1 MALKGFYGTY
11 EITCDDKGRVR
22 VPAKFKSLM
31 GEEFVIAF
39 GEKPCVSVYTEET
52 FEQFT
57 EQVDQL
63 DALDEDAAEF
73 RRTLYANV
81 NVGEFDTAGRILIP
95 VKYREYASLKK
106 ELVAAGVGD
115 HFEIWDAE
123 KWTKGDYTSLSKRHE
138 LQKGISQKISGG
150 KN

>member
-1 MALKGFYGTY
+1 MALKGFFGTY
-11 EITCDDKGRVR
+11 EITVDDKGRVR
-22 VPAKFKSLM
+22 IPAKFKSLM
-31 GEEFVIAF
+31 GDDFVIAF
-39 GEKPCVSVYTEET
+39 GEKACVSVYTEET
-52 FEQFT
+52 FEKFI
-57 EQVDQL
+57 EQVKQL

-73 RRTLYANV
+73 KRTLYANV

-95 VKYREYASLKK
+95 VKYREYAALKK
-106 ELVAAGVGD
+106 DLVAAGVDD

-123 KWTKGDYTSLSKRHE
+123 TWAQGNYTSLTKRRD